1 MPGRNLGG
9 TVREHDQPRLR
20 TRNCFWLGLIVVACA
35 PAALLRSN
43 EDAAG
48 AMRSADPIDLAAQR
62 VLVWN
67 EAGEQWVVLG
77 GEVAVLQG
85 AEGLRA
91 RAAVVRIIEVT
102 DEAGKSF
109 QADIY
114 AEGDVRIT
122 GRETAPKLQHRA
134 VLRTAKQIQLSP
146 YKPTGLTAF
155 KEPPV
160 GLKILQRSGL
170 QQPSPPAAG
179 QARSN
184 QSAPSQSRPR
194 AVTESSLTAPLEAS
208 PSPVVG
214 SAGRR
219 FLDDRHCRIS
229 SPCRQPCR
237 RARTHRFSLL
247 NSCAD
252 NRLTPRPPRPTRPR
266 RPPLQPAPVPSLAAR
281 SRT

>member
-1 MPGRNLGG
+1 MARSDGGRVRCSSDVQVRFGQGRPSAVSCRVVTWEEPCESTTSPDSVRGIAFGLGSSSW
-9 TVREHDQPRLR
+9 PALRLR
-20 TRNCFWLGLIVVACA
+20 FAQHEEA
-35 PAALLRSN
+35 S
-43 EDAAG
+43 G

-67 EAGEQWVVLG
+67 EAGERWVVLG

-91 RAAVVRIIEVT
+91 CAAVVRIIEVT

-122 GRETAPKLQHRA
+122 GRETAPRLKHRA

-170 QQPSPPAAG
+170 QQPSPPTTG
-179 QARSN
+179 QRKASSRHHP
-184 QSAPSQSRPR
+184 PSRDRGRLPSR
-194 AVTESSLTAPLEAS
+194 A
-208 PSPVVG
+208 
-214 SAGRR
+214 
-219 FLDDRHCRIS
+219 
-229 SPCRQPCR
+229 
-237 RARTHRFSLL
+237 
-247 NSCAD
+247 
-252 NRLTPRPPRPTRPR
+252 
-266 RPPLQPAPVPSLAAR
+266 
-281 SRT
+281 

>member
-1 MPGRNLGG
+1 M
-9 TVREHDQPRLR
+9 REHDQPRLR

-35 PAALLRSN
+35 PAALLAQQEEAS
-43 EDAAG
+43 G

-67 EAGEQWVVLG
+67 EAGERWVVLG

-109 QADIY
+109 QADVY

-122 GRETAPKLQHRA
+122 GRETAPRLKHRA

-170 QQPSPPAAG
+170 QQPSPPATG
-179 QARSN
+179 RARSN
-184 QSAPSQSRPR
+184 AVGTAPSRDRRP
-194 AVTESSLTAPLEAS
+194 S
-208 PSPVVG
+208 PS
-214 SAGRR
+214 
-219 FLDDRHCRIS
+219 
-229 SPCRQPCR
+229 
-237 RARTHRFSLL
+237 RA
-247 NSCAD
+247 
-252 NRLTPRPPRPTRPR
+252 
-266 RPPLQPAPVPSLAAR
+266 
-281 SRT
+281 